1 MQLFL
6 SVLTFF
12 GLTPQYRQ
20 VLWTQIHDLVYH
32 GGGGFIHSEVY
43 NMPTWLRRFHIG
55 KINEFIEKQNEE
67 QRKAQGNEQIGD
79 DKRVLG
85 PNLNPN
91 NVYNF

>member
-1 MQLFL
+1 M
-6 SVLTFF
+6 LTFF
-12 GLTPQYRQ
+12 GLTPQYR
-20 VLWTQIHDLVYH
+20 VDLFNQIHDLVYH

-55 KINEFIEKQNEE
+55 KINDFIEKQNEE

-85 PNLNPN
+85 PNINPN